1 MKERSGTR
9 RSRARKTWKEQK
21 GEAKE
26 TIQWFNPDGD
36 VPSDSHRRA
45 GGQCRLVLSIS
56 RHLDPVAL
64 PAGLRLPQ
72 AVHTKQ
78 TSLLWLE
85 PNPHT
90 HFMCAFRIPGLTE
103 VTSGVVYS
111 SLSGTFIQTWWMVW
125 KCRCSTWYL
134 NNLAQSNV
142 PDLNLLLL
150 EDYSESL
157 YSFHW
162 ELPFWHSSYFRLMAA
177 CKQVY

>member
-9 RSRARKTWKEQK
+9 RSRAWKTQEEQK

-26 TIQWFNPDGD
+26 TIQGFNPDGD

-56 RHLDPVAL
+56 RHLDPVTL
-64 PAGLRLPQ
+64 PAGLHLPQ
-72 AVHTKQ
+72 GVHTKQ
-78 TSLLWLE
+78 TSPLWLE

-90 HFMCAFRIPGLTE
+90 YTLISCVLFRIPGLTE

-111 SLSGTFIQTWWMVW
+111 SLSRTFIQTRWMVW
-125 KCRCSTWYL
+125 QCRCSTWYL

-142 PDLNLLLL
+142 PDLNLLLI

-157 YSFHW
+157 Y
-162 ELPFWHSSYFRLMAA
+162 
-177 CKQVY
+177 